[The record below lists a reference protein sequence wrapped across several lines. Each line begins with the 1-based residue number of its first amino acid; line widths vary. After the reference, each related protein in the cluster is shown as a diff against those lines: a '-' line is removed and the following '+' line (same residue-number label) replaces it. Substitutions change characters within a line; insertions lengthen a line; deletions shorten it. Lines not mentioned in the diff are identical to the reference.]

1 MSDGVDAGR
10 EPAAETD
17 SSRNLAKDPWPLFGI
32 IADVSAV
39 VVLLTSPFKLIV
51 VVLATLA
58 GALGIK
64 SLISN
69 WGKPL
74 NRRTLL
80 SMTVVMVSL
89 MTISVIVTLAATS
102 GRGDSPGTSN
112 PSPNLLPP
120 ASDEHG
126 CRYLAQ
132 TLEKSPGDREAG
144 TADIKIAS
152 VELTEHYTKI
162 SVAVSALRGTL
173 NLPAN
178 QSQLS
183 TETGKTFYPML
194 SDWPAIIPS
203 EQSRSG
209 IIAFIGQI
217 PLDAEPLTLTLI
229 DGTNTNISYSA
240 QMRISYDSKRCDL
253 H

>member
-10 EPAAETD
+10 EPAVETD
-17 SSRNLAKDPWPLFGI
+17 SSRKFANDPWPLFGI

-51 VVLATLA
+51 AVLATLA

-69 WGKPL
+69 WRKPL
-74 NRRTLL
+74 NRKTLL
-80 SMTVVMVSL
+80 SMTVVTVSL
-89 MTISVIVTLAATS
+89 MTISVIVTLAAD
-102 GRGDSPGTSN
+102 GGGGNMPEASN

-126 CRYLAQ
+126 CRYLVQ
-132 TLEKSPGDREAG
+132 TLDKSPGDLG
-144 TADIKIAS
+144 SDADIKINS

-178 QSQLS
+178 QAQLS
-183 TETGKTFYPML
+183 TESGKTFYPML
-194 SDWPAIIPS
+194 SDWPALIPN

-217 PLDAEPLTLTLI
+217 PLDAELFTLTLI
-229 DGTNTNISYSA
+229 DGKNTNISYSA

-253 H
+253 P